1 MLRRRKSQ
9 NNKRISTS
17 QYKMALLATTALISA
32 NLVGAQ
38 ETSDADLDVAAS
50 DDEAPIEE
58 IIVRGIARQFRPE
71 DQTTATGLRMAL
83 MDTPQSVT
91 VVTSEML
98 QTVGASNVYEAAD
111 LIAGVNYGGM
121 GFGRETIRL
130 RGIQNTLMRIN
141 GLQAARDS
149 AVMDAHALE
158 RIEIVRGP
166 ATVLYGVTGSFG
178 GEVNNI
184 FKRPRADGFVDVGV
198 ELGSYDSQTYR
209 FDATGAMSE
218 SETIRGRLAVK
229 VADLGRAFDIQN
241 LDIRTEQKTAFA
253 AVDWDITPQTTAEI
267 SYYHFTREGDPID
280 GSTLA
285 QLPDGTLVTPQ
296 TAFGARADPD
306 TFYTGHPQRDQAT
319 ELFSSDIYYGGLTHT
334 LGNDWRVQAKAMV
347 HKQSIDIDEFFT
359 FGPFG
364 GYDLADDQAYLYIY
378 SVDADIKQ
386 LTFNLSL
393 GGEFE
398 LFGRDASLFAA
409 YEYDDTLDPQNR
421 LVPISAGQGFVDID
435 VFADGVYDGVQ
446 PLLSDGTPYFPVDRN
461 LANTGIGRKEGVEK
475 TNHKASLQVMA
486 QISDRFTLLLGALVH
501 DNTQTLTRTFDEGM
515 ELMPASVDKTDFTE
529 VLTRFG
535 ATFDLLDE
543 GNIFDDARVYFSFSE
558 GFAPQIGADPAGNV
572 QFIPQTMDAFE
583 VGVKAELLEGA
594 VGASIAYYIN
604 DIEGILTGGAEV
616 GNITGRRFG
625 NGNQDS
631 QGVEVEL
638 IGELL
643 PGWNM
648 AFNYTWYDGE
658 ISDDTI
664 DPVTGAVLFPF
675 SIVPR
680 TSPEHLAAMT
690 TTYEFLDGPLRGFRA
705 GGAVKVSSDYGY
717 NDGISL
723 IERFSPPGN
732 PKQLVDGGHTRVDLN
747 FSYAGFGESLEGLSL
762 YVNALNVFDEDIFI
776 AREGHPG
783 FSNMFIDR
791 RFVKGGFNF
800 HFE

>member
-1 MLRRRKSQ
+1 
-9 NNKRISTS
+9 
-17 QYKMALLATTALISA
+17 MALLATTALISA

-38 ETSDADLDVAAS
+38 ETPDADLDGAAS

-58 IIVRGIARQFRPE
+58 IIVRGIARQFRPQ

-83 MDTPQSVT
+83 IDTPQSVT
-91 VVTSEML
+91 VLTTEML
-98 QTVGASNVYEAAD
+98 RTIGATSVFEAD
-111 LIAGVNYGGM
+111 ILIPGVTFA
-121 GFGRETIRL
+121 GFGFGNETVRM
-130 RGIQNTLMRIN
+130 RGIENTLMRIN
-141 GLQAARDS
+141 GLQAAGRH
-149 AVMDAHALE
+149 AVMDEHALE

-178 GEVNNI
+178 GEVNHI
-184 FKRPRADGFVDVGV
+184 FKRPSADGFVDVGF
-198 ELGSYDSQTYR
+198 EIGSYDSQTYT
-209 FDATGAMSE
+209 FDATGGLE
-218 SETIRGRLAVK
+218 SGKVRGRLAVK
-229 VADLGRAFDIQN
+229 FADLGRAFDIQN
-241 LDIRTEQKTAFA
+241 LDIRAEKTTVLA
-253 AVDWDITPQTTAEI
+253 AVDWDIGPQTTAAFNF
-267 SYYHFTREGDPID
+267 YHFGRDGDPID
-280 GSTLA
+280 GSTLV

-296 TAFGARADPD
+296 TAFPNRVDPD

-319 ELFSSDIYYGGLTHT
+319 EIFSHEIFYGELTHT
-334 LGNDWRVQAKAMV
+334 LGNDWQLQAKAMV
-347 HKQSIDIDEFFT
+347 SQSALDIDEFFT

-378 SVDADIKQ
+378 SVHQDTKE

-393 GGEFE
+393 GGDFE
-398 LFGRDASLFAA
+398 LFGRDASFFAA
-409 YEYDDTLDPQNR
+409 YEYDDNLEPQNR
-421 LVPISAGQGFVDID
+421 LVPFSAFQGFVDID

-446 PLLSDGTPYFPVDRN
+446 PLLSDGTPYFPVDRS
-461 LANTGIGRKEGVEK
+461 LEALGLGRSEGVEA
-475 TNHKASLQVMA
+475 TNNKASLQVMA
-486 QISDRFTLLLGALVH
+486 KISDRFTLLLGALVH
-501 DNTQTLTRTFDEGM
+501 DNTATLTRFIDGGVD
-515 ELMPASVDKTDFTE
+515 LIPPSVDKTDFTE

-535 ATFDLLDE
+535 ATYDLVDE
-543 GNIFDDARVYFSFSE
+543 GNIFNDATAYFSFSE
-558 GFAPQIGADPAGNV
+558 GFAPQIGADPDGNV

-594 VGASIAYYIN
+594 VGVSIAYYIN

-625 NGNQDS
+625 NGSQDA

-638 IGELL
+638 VGELL

-648 AFNYTWYDGE
+648 AFNYSWYDGE

-664 DPVTGAVLFPF
+664 DPVTGEVLFPF

-705 GGAVKVSSDYGY
+705 GGGVKVSGDYGY
-717 NDGISL
+717 NDGISI
-723 IERFSPPGN
+723 IERFSPTGTA
-732 PKQLVDGGHTRVDLN
+732 KQLVDGAHTRVDLN
-747 FSYAGFGESLEGLSL
+747 FSYTGFEEPLEGLAL

-776 AREGHPG
+776 SREGHPG

-791 RFVKGGFNF
+791 RFVKGGFTF
-800 HFE
+800 RFE